1 MHAELCPIC
10 EGKGKVTIDDYGN
23 IVTLGKL
30 GGKCHGCDGRGW
42 VPVPDNPILRE
53 AQLERIEAR
62 LSGPK
67 FAIHS
72 HPVEVLE
79 AVPSETKCTEC
90 DGSMYTG
97 RVWREP
103 LPHADKAQEN
113 YKSDPDYI
121 ADRAGLGFIE
131 DVLTLLE
138 KQGHDEAW
146 LARQSGIDPSILSAV
161 MESPTD
167 ITFVLAAKLAVGLG
181 MMLKVEL
188 EDSKP
193 THYPTPTE
201 PGYYRAKHKRND
213 DWWQI
218 VEVTVGRNG
227 LVAWFHGNEI
237 ARPLEDF
244 EWGPR
249 IPDWRPEV
257 PHA

>member
-1 MHAELCPIC
+1 MCNYA
-10 EGKGKVTIDDYGN
+10 
-23 IVTLGKL
+23 
-30 GGKCHGCDGRGW
+30 GRIQ
-42 VPVPDNPILRE
+42 VP
-53 AQLERIEAR
+53 
-62 LSGPK
+62 